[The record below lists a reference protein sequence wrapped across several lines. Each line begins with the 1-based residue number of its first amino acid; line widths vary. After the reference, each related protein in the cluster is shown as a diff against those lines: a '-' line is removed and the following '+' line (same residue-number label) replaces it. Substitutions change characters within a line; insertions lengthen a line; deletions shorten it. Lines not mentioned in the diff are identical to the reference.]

1 MNTEDKKKMGV
12 VILAI
17 AAGLIAAILTGN
29 YIRNES
35 AMQAKEYEQKKL
47 MPLMQEIETLRQ
59 ENRQI
64 MAAVQQQQALPRD
77 DARRPAARDVVMA
90 SLSEKTPAGKRAVTI
105 QIDSLAAVGGL
116 VNPGDRV
123 DVLGRLSVP
132 RMGMASKA
140 EPVTTVIF
148 QNVEV
153 LAVGPKVAG
162 AGSYE
167 EQQKAKNLI
176 ITLALNPEEAGLL
189 AFAQQHGQLQFFLRP
204 PSENQT
210 YVLNASDWQTL
221 GDYIRERQGVDIN
234 PPPPP
239 KADTVSEEGKPYIQ
253 IFKGGQQL

>member
-35 AMQAKEYEQKKL
+35 AMQAREYEQKKI
-47 MPLMQEIETLRQ
+47 MPLVQEIEGLRQ
-59 ENRQI
+59 ENQQI
-64 MAAVQQQQALPRD
+64 MAALQRQQAAPRD
-77 DARRPAARDVVMA
+77 DMRRPAPPQVTMTT
-90 SLSEKTPAGKRAVTI
+90 LSEKTPVGKRAVTI

-132 RMGMASKA
+132 RLGLAGKA
-140 EPVTTVIF
+140 DPVTTVIF

-153 LAVGPKVAG
+153 LAVGPNVAKL
-162 AGSYE
+162 GSYE
-167 EQQKAKNLI
+167 EQQKARNLI
-176 ITLALNPEEAGLL
+176 VTLALNPEEAGLL
-189 AFAQQHGQLQFFLRP
+189 SFAQQHGQLQFFLRP
-204 PSENQT
+204 PSEHQT
-210 YVLNASDWQTL
+210 YVLNAPGWQTL

-239 KADTVSEEGKPYIQ
+239 KTDTVSQEEKPYIQ